1 MSDEQPRFVQSHFL
15 GTAVRNCGRLKM
27 NQDDARTNMASAQ
40 RLIDDMRGVRYGEVL
55 PVFLREDGLHAEV
68 YGTQMLNDCPQH
80 LWEKLDAA
88 AIAKELGAV
97 LVKLNGPRKWVLDGL
112 GTKVA
117 PVEPVLREFGGIMFR
132 RIATIH
138 LGDKP
143 GAGPYKE
150 NKINRGAVFFFDAG
164 KPVYELVNPEGKAYV
179 MQALCMGVDASM
191 SEASLASLGSRLS
204 LPAGWTYRSRVLEQ
218 ELVVDTTASL
228 ATVLQDEFE
237 NSYTLPY

>member
-1 MSDEQPRFVQSHFL
+1 MSDEQPWFVQSHVL
-15 GTAVRNCGRLKM
+15 GTAMRNCVRLKM
-27 NQDDARTNMASAQ
+27 NQDDAQTNKASAQ
-40 RLIDDMRGVRYGEVL
+40 RFIDDMRGVRYGEVL

-88 AIAKELGAV
+88 DIAKELGAV

-191 SEASLASLGSRLS
+191 SEASLPSLGSRLS

>member
-15 GTAVRNCGRLKM
+15 GTAMRNCGRLKM
-27 NQDDARTNMASAQ
+27 NQDDARTNKVSAQ

-191 SEASLASLGSRLS
+191 SEASLPSLGSRLS

>member
-191 SEASLASLGSRLS
+191 SEASLPSLGSRLS
-204 LPAGWTYRSRVLEQ
+204 LPAGWTYRSRVLEH

>member
-1 MSDEQPRFVQSHFL
+1 MSDEQPRFAQSHFL
-15 GTAVRNCGRLKM
+15 RTAVRNCGRLKM

-191 SEASLASLGSRLS
+191 SEASLPSLGSRLS
-204 LPAGWTYRSRVLEQ
+204 LPAGWTYRSRVLEH